1 MKKYTALIITA
12 ALILT
17 LSACE
22 GQAAVENPAP
32 AADPVPTV
40 ENPTVEP
47 VAPEPQSV
55 DTPVDTAKPNPYIPD
70 HYEEHDDHSNHEDE
84 HSHHPCEGN
93 NVIEH
98 DNPGYCGNT
107 ITTISCKGHDSEP
120 WERSFWGSESV
131 EITDL
136 LRYLDYSGDVCRCAP
151 EYTVNTEFGTGYGIN
166 LTQCYARYDGGQ
178 CDLTEEQVEQLQKI
192 IDWALEQPE
201 GELSINLQGL
211 QPEE

>member
-1 MKKYTALIITA
+1 MKKYAALLITA
-12 ALILT
+12 VLVFA
-17 LSACE
+17 LSACGE
-22 GQAAVENPAP
+22 KPADETSAPAP
-32 AADPVPTV
+32 ENVPAETA
-40 ENPTVEP
+40 
-47 VAPEPQSV
+47 APEPQSV
-55 DTPVDTAKPNPYIPD
+55 DVPADVTTASPSTGGHHED
-70 HYEEHDDHSNHEDE
+70 EHHEDE
-84 HSHHPCEGN
+84 HSHHLSEGD
-93 NVIEH
+93 NVVEH
-98 DNPGYCGNT
+98 DFAGYCGNT
-107 ITTISCKGHDSEP
+107 ITTISCNMLNSGP

-166 LTQCYARYDGGQ
+166 LTNGYARYEGGQ

-201 GELSINLQGL
+201 GGLSVNLQGL